1 MPPTYYDIV
10 ASELVDPAMEQL
22 RILTAALAL
31 DSFTAGE
38 LAVHAGAKLNT
49 VRALV
54 QRREWFAPLDDDD
67 LPRKPG
73 RPARRYRIADPDTVR
88 AHVREAQESVA
99 FPIVADDVRTPDEDE
114 ELTIDSAERSLI
126 RALHTDDL
134 EDRRILAGIAERT
147 AGRVIDSADGQRAA
161 RAHAVQAFTG
171 LINAS
176 EAKRESALTGVAHA
190 LVAALGSGGA
200 LGGVISALLQV
211 SVEYEQAPP
220 IAVVT
225 GNDERPE
232 EVVAGLSSTGW
243 ANEPFDDSHLIWA
256 PVWAQPLVRTPL
268 LAGVMLCHLH
278 DEPESDLHHA
288 VDLCRAW
295 RVPIMVAATHD

>member
-1 MPPTYYDIV
+1 ML
-10 ASELVDPAMEQL
+10 S
-22 RILTAALAL
+22 R
-31 DSFTAGE
+31 
-38 LAVHAGAKLNT
+38 
-49 VRALV
+49 
-54 QRREWFAPLDDDD
+54 W
-67 LPRKPG
+67 
-73 RPARRYRIADPDTVR
+73 
-88 AHVREAQESVA
+88 
-99 FPIVADDVRTPDEDE
+99 
-114 ELTIDSAERSLI
+114 
-126 RALHTDDL
+126 
-134 EDRRILAGIAERT
+134 
-147 AGRVIDSADGQRAA
+147 
-161 RAHAVQAFTG
+161 
-171 LINAS
+171 
-176 EAKRESALTGVAHA
+176 KR
-190 LVAALGSGGA
+190 AALGSGGA

-295 RVPIMVAATHD
+295 RVPIMVAATHDSLDFDASLMEKGATIVRTPSVQVCTSWLAANAAQYRFGPAPAPRAEPGLLAALLDRAW